1 MSEASS
7 DSEIYEKLDE
17 NTVHNEEHIE
27 PGNFETVNENP
38 ADDDDDD
45 ILPAE
50 DDNENVD
57 PNTQTT
63 GDFRQKNSILSSFKV
78 TIAIIEIII
87 VIIMLS
93 LFLGKRFR
101 APVDR
106 LTQLPLSRIKAMIK
120 NFDPE
125 WKGQSSDAAV
135 LMCLVCSKKFVQKL

>member
-7 DSEIYEKLDE
+7 DSEIYEELDE

-27 PGNFETVNENP
+27 PGNFETVNDNP

-57 PNTQTT
+57 PNTQTK
-63 GDFRQKNSILSSFKV
+63 GEKKNSILSSFKV
-78 TIAIIEIII
+78 KIAIIEIII

-93 LFLGKRFR
+93 LFLEKRYR

-135 LMCLVCSKKFVQKL
+135 LMCLVCPKKFV

>member
-17 NTVHNEEHIE
+17 NTVYNEEHIE

-38 ADDDDDD
+38 ADDDDD

-57 PNTQTT
+57 PNTETT
-63 GDFRQKNSILSSFKV
+63 GDFRQKKNSILSSFKV

-135 LMCLVCSKKFVQKL
+135 LMCLVCPKKFV